1 MLFTRL
7 CSLAL
12 IVSASLTAC
21 NSYEPVNMDDK
32 TNAIQAYQTIVGE
45 VTAVFM
51 QDREHHEITLVT
63 KDGNTYSALISESN
77 FGQKN
82 AHQMQEL
89 TIGDVVEVIGEQST
103 LPSGVDNNS
112 QITVRAMPYVLRKII
127 VADHKEEC
135 VGVGPQSCLLTK
147 LAGSTNSQTG
157 WAYQYSNIE
166 GFDYEP
172 HYEYILLIKNTTIA
186 NPPADASS
194 IHSDLVEVIEKKR
207 TTK

>member
-127 VADHKEEC
+127 VADHQEEC
-135 VGVGPQSCLLTK
+135 VGVVPQSCLLTK
-147 LAGSTNSQTG
+147 IAGHTNSQTG
-157 WAYQYSNIE
+157 WAYQYGLKRESSFNVSRNIKCC
-166 GFDYEP
+166 GKFKTNSP
-172 HYEYILLIKNTTIA
+172 FSLL
-186 NPPADASS
+186 
-194 IHSDLVEVIEKKR
+194 
-207 TTK
+207 